1 MLKSWKI
8 LDKIYFQDEKGQ
20 SSLVLLEYNF
30 VETDL
35 RNFIR
40 RQYELN
46 DQASSKE
53 ITNICKDIIE
63 NLCSYHLESTVLLDI
78 RP

>member
-1 MLKSWKI
+1 MLKNWKI
-8 LDKIYFQDEKGQ
+8 LDKIYFQDERGQ

-40 RQYELN
+40 RQYEL
-46 DQASSKE
+46 DDKASNNE

-63 NLCSYHLESTVLLDI
+63 NLCYYHLESTVLLDI

>member
-30 VETDL
+30 VENDL

-40 RQYELN
+40 RQYELD

-53 ITNICKDIIE
+53 ITNICKNIIE
-63 NLCSYHLESTVLLDI
+63 NLCYYHLESTVLLDI